1 MKIGTVARRFL
12 VPGWFVTIVY
22 FVRFRALIS
31 PRAEVELSRNVRLGR
46 GAVISSFSKIKA
58 TGPVRIGARTRIA
71 SGCFLDGQAGG
82 LEIGEDVLI
91 GANCVLVTG
100 SYRYDRLGVS
110 LVEQGHSSKGTR
122 IGRNTFIGSNCV
134 VLDGSSLG
142 DDVIVA
148 PGSVVSGQVSAGA
161 VVSGNPAKVIFRRR

>member
-1 MKIGTVARRFL
+1 MKIGTLARRFL

-22 FVRFRALIS
+22 YIRFRAMVS
-31 PRAEVELSRNVRLGR
+31 PRAEVELSGSLWLGR
-46 GAVISSFSKIKA
+46 GAVVSSFSKIKA
-58 TGPVRIGARTRIA
+58 TGPLRIGAGTRIA
-71 SGCFLDGQAGG
+71 SGCFLDGQTGG
-82 LEIGEDVLI
+82 LEIGENVLI
-91 GANCVLVTG
+91 GANCVLVTA

-110 LVEQGHSSKGTR
+110 LVEQGLSSKGTR

-134 VLDGSSLG
+134 VLDGSSIG

-148 PGSVVSGQVSAGA
+148 PNSVVSGQVPAGT